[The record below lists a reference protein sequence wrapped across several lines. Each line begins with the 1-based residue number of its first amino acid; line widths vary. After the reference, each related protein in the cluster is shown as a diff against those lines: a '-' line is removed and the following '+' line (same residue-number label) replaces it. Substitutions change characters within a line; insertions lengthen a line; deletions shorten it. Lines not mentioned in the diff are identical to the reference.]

1 MKFDKEKCKKKP
13 FDVPVSGFQQL
24 KKTDLE
30 QKKKYFYPDPQQ
42 CWSFTHCVLH
52 GTKVQQKIT
61 CTPQQTLRPK
71 GLVRF
76 QFSWFKYS

>member
-30 QKKKYFYPDPQQ
+30 QKKNISIRIRNNAGRSHIVYCMGLKYN
-42 CWSFTHCVLH
+42 
-52 GTKVQQKIT
+52 KK
-61 CTPQQTLRPK
+61 
-71 GLVRF
+71 
-76 QFSWFKYS
+76 